1 MIITPLNSTES
12 AVHLSGYV
20 QGVSGG
26 GTGQDTYGEFHDYS
40 GSNTLALTTSYTEWQ
55 TGTADNNNNIT
66 LSTAPVKFT
75 IDEGGVYK
83 FDGSLSVQSDTNNS
97 AITAAIFVNGVIYAS
112 SETSRAFSGSST
124 TGSFSMSI
132 LVDLD
137 VDDEVTVKFK
147 GDQNIT
153 MTIINIS
160 TNMLL
165 IGPDNTSGS
174 GSVAVKDVWPISV
187 ATATI
192 PIPEILRQVTVS
204 SSDSTDVST
213 NAGAHIVVIRGLD
226 SNYDIVGD
234 SIAMNGQ
241 TAVQSRV
248 AFTAINSLEVV
259 DAGVDAT
266 NKGVI
271 YAGTGTVT
279 SGVPATPYCV
289 IDQAVS
295 MSETLCFTVP
305 RNHILEI
312 ESVSVVPK
320 TIATTSLLWSINKS
334 YLSDTQEIKQ
344 VIYTSM
350 YRSTQF
356 ESIQKFDAPIVFNQ
370 RETLKMSVSQL
381 SSNGDV
387 LVYVVGKLKV
397 IDPNDT

>member
-1 MIITPLNSTES
+1 MIITPINSTES

-20 QGVSGG
+20 
-26 GTGQDTYGEFHDYS
+26 TG
-40 GSNTLALTTSYTEWQ
+40 A
-55 TGTADNNNNIT
+55 
-66 LSTAPVKFT
+66 
-75 IDEGGVYK
+75 
-83 FDGSLSVQSDTNNS
+83 
-97 AITAAIFVNGVIYAS
+97 
-112 SETSRAFSGSST
+112 
-124 TGSFSMSI
+124 
-132 LVDLD
+132 
-137 VDDEVTVKFK
+137 
-147 GDQNIT
+147 
-153 MTIINIS
+153 
-160 TNMLL
+160 
-165 IGPDNTSGS
+165 TSG
-174 GSVAVKDVWPISV
+174 AKDVWPISA
-187 ATATI
+187 ATAII

-213 NAGAHIVVIRGLD
+213 NAGAHTVVIRGLD

-271 YAGTGTVT
+271 YAGIGTIT

-334 YLSDTQEIKQ
+334 YLNDTQEIKQ

-350 YRSTQF
+350 YRATQF

-370 RETLKMSVSQL
+370 KEILKMSVSQL

>member
-1 MIITPLNSTES
+1 MIITPINSTES

-20 QGVSGG
+20 
-26 GTGQDTYGEFHDYS
+26 TG
-40 GSNTLALTTSYTEWQ
+40 A
-55 TGTADNNNNIT
+55 
-66 LSTAPVKFT
+66 
-75 IDEGGVYK
+75 
-83 FDGSLSVQSDTNNS
+83 
-97 AITAAIFVNGVIYAS
+97 
-112 SETSRAFSGSST
+112 
-124 TGSFSMSI
+124 
-132 LVDLD
+132 
-137 VDDEVTVKFK
+137 
-147 GDQNIT
+147 
-153 MTIINIS
+153 
-160 TNMLL
+160 
-165 IGPDNTSGS
+165 TSG
-174 GSVAVKDVWPISV
+174 AKDVWPISA
-187 ATATI
+187 ATAII

-213 NAGAHIVVIRGLD
+213 NAGAHTVVIRGLD

-271 YAGTGTVT
+271 YAGIGTIT

-370 RETLKMSVSQL
+370 KEILKMSVSQL
-381 SSNGDV
+381 NANGDV

>member
-1 MIITPLNSTES
+1 MIITPINSTES

-20 QGVSGG
+20 SGVSG
-26 GTGQDTYGEFHDYS
+26 
-40 GSNTLALTTSYTEWQ
+40 A
-55 TGTADNNNNIT
+55 
-66 LSTAPVKFT
+66 
-75 IDEGGVYK
+75 
-83 FDGSLSVQSDTNNS
+83 
-97 AITAAIFVNGVIYAS
+97 
-112 SETSRAFSGSST
+112 R
-124 TGSFSMSI
+124 
-132 LVDLD
+132 
-137 VDDEVTVKFK
+137 
-147 GDQNIT
+147 
-153 MTIINIS
+153 
-160 TNMLL
+160 
-165 IGPDNTSGS
+165 
-174 GSVAVKDVWPISV
+174 DVWPISA

-204 SSDSTDVST
+204 SSATTDVAT
-213 NAGAHIVVIRGLD
+213 NDGAHIVLIQGLD

-248 AFTAINSLEVV
+248 AFTAINSLEVI
-259 DAGVDAT
+259 DAGVDAS

-271 YAGTGTVT
+271 YAGIGTVS

-305 RNHILEI
+305 RNHTLEI

-320 TIATTSLLWSINKS
+320 TINTSSLLWSINKS
-334 YLSDTQEIKQ
+334 YLNDTQEIKQ

-350 YRSTQF
+350 YRATQF

>member
-1 MIITPLNSTES
+1 MIITPINSTES

-20 QGVSGG
+20 
-26 GTGQDTYGEFHDYS
+26 TG
-40 GSNTLALTTSYTEWQ
+40 A
-55 TGTADNNNNIT
+55 
-66 LSTAPVKFT
+66 
-75 IDEGGVYK
+75 
-83 FDGSLSVQSDTNNS
+83 
-97 AITAAIFVNGVIYAS
+97 
-112 SETSRAFSGSST
+112 
-124 TGSFSMSI
+124 
-132 LVDLD
+132 
-137 VDDEVTVKFK
+137 
-147 GDQNIT
+147 
-153 MTIINIS
+153 
-160 TNMLL
+160 
-165 IGPDNTSGS
+165 TSG
-174 GSVAVKDVWPISV
+174 AKDVWPISA

-213 NAGAHIVVIRGLD
+213 NAGAHTVVIRGLD

-271 YAGTGTVT
+271 YAGIGTIT

-320 TIATTSLLWSINKS
+320 TINTSSLLWSINKS
-334 YLSDTQEIKQ
+334 YLNDTQEIKQ

-350 YRSTQF
+350 YRATQF

-370 RETLKMSVSQL
+370 KEILKMSVSQL

>member
-1 MIITPLNSTES
+1 MIITPINSTES

-20 QGVSGG
+20 
-26 GTGQDTYGEFHDYS
+26 TG
-40 GSNTLALTTSYTEWQ
+40 A
-55 TGTADNNNNIT
+55 
-66 LSTAPVKFT
+66 
-75 IDEGGVYK
+75 
-83 FDGSLSVQSDTNNS
+83 
-97 AITAAIFVNGVIYAS
+97 
-112 SETSRAFSGSST
+112 
-124 TGSFSMSI
+124 
-132 LVDLD
+132 
-137 VDDEVTVKFK
+137 
-147 GDQNIT
+147 
-153 MTIINIS
+153 
-160 TNMLL
+160 
-165 IGPDNTSGS
+165 TSG
-174 GSVAVKDVWPISV
+174 AKDVWPISA

-213 NAGAHIVVIRGLD
+213 NAGAHTVVIRGLD

-271 YAGTGTVT
+271 YAGIGTVT

-334 YLSDTQEIKQ
+334 YLNDTQEIKQ

-350 YRSTQF
+350 YRETQF

-370 RETLKMSVSQL
+370 KEILKMSVSQL